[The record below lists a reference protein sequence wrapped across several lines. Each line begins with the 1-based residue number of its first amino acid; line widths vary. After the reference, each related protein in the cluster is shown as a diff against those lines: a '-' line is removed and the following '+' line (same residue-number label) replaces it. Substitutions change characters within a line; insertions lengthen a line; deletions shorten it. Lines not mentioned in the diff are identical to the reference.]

1 MQINNAREAQTVRAD
16 QAELELHATRVENA
30 RLQVTLREQQEAAA
44 RREARLAVLRERA
57 KFAPPWFDQLTAF
70 LNTHCVRGPN
80 ERVSSAEMHEAFA
93 RFLGGSPQGPEPPTQ
108 RELRQALEDLGF
120 EYTQIFVRGSDGG
133 SGGNARGFKG
143 LGLCP
148 AQAVAQVA

>member
-70 LNTHCVRGPN
+70 LNMHCVRGPDV
-80 ERVSSAEMHEAFA
+80 RVSSAEMHEAFA
-93 RFLGGSPQGPEPPTQ
+93 RFLGESPHQGPEPPTQ
-108 RELRQALEDLGF
+108 RELRQALEEHLNF
-120 EYTQIFVRGSDGG
+120 EYTQVYIN
-133 SGGNARGFKG
+133 GGNARGFKG
-143 LGLCP
+143 LGLCL